1 METSQGPASHDGG
14 EGRERPRGPEGPDH
28 PEDLA
33 LARPVQLLLAV
44 GIDGQG
50 PLASA
55 FELAEAARTSSRTTE
70 EAVAKVSGT
79 TVIRGGIAG
88 GFVTG
93 LGGYSSARLAVP
105 VNVVEFYVQAA
116 RMVGAIAILRGHDV
130 RQTQVRKTVLHT
142 LVATQT
148 GSVLVKVVSES
159 RGGALPRK
167 LLGFLPSGALL
178 VANKALGF
186 WVLRATIQRLFG
198 YLGRRVPLIGG
209 IAVAFTDGWMM
220 ARIAEQ
226 AKIDFPAGTPL

>member
-1 METSQGPASHDGG
+1 METSQGPPSHDGG
-14 EGRERPRGPEGPDH
+14 GDPKRPRGPEGPDH

-70 EAVAKVSGT
+70 EAVAKVSRT
-79 TVIRGGIAG
+79 TVVRGGIAG

-159 RGGALPRK
+159 RGSALPRK

-186 WVLRATIQRLFG
+186 WVLRAMIQRLFG
-198 YLGRRVPLIGG
+198 YLGRRTPLIGG

-220 ARIAEQ
+220 GRIAEQ
-226 AKIDFPAGTPL
+226 AKIEFPAETPL

>member
-1 METSQGPASHDGG
+1 METSQGPPSHDGG
-14 EGRERPRGPEGPDH
+14 GDPERPRGPAGPDH

-70 EAVAKVSGT
+70 EAVAKVSRT
-79 TVIRGGIAG
+79 TVVRGGIAG

-159 RGGALPRK
+159 RGSALPRK

-186 WVLRATIQRLFG
+186 WVLRAMIQRLFG
-198 YLGRRVPLIGG
+198 YLGRRAPLIGG

-220 ARIAEQ
+220 GRIAEQ
-226 AKIDFPAGTPL
+226 AKIEFPAETPL

>member
-1 METSQGPASHDGG
+1 METPQEPARD
-14 EGRERPRGPEGPDH
+14 EGSEGPEGPQGPDH

-44 GIDGQG
+44 GIDGLG

-70 EAVAKVSGT
+70 EAVDKVART
-79 TVIRGGIAG
+79 TVIRGSAG

-93 LGGYSSARLAVP
+93 LGGYSAAPLAIP
-105 VNVVEFYVQAA
+105 VNVLEFYVQAA

-130 RQTQVRKTVLHT
+130 GQTRVRQAVLQT
-142 LVATQT
+142 LVATNT
-148 GSVLVKVVSES
+148 DSVLVKLVSAS

-178 VANKALGF
+178 VANKVIGF
-186 WVLRATIQRLFG
+186 RVLRAMIQTLFG
-198 YLGRRVPLIGG
+198 YLGRGVPLVGG

-220 ARIAEQ
+220 GRIAEQ
-226 AKIDFPAGTPL
+226 AKIDFPAEDSAVTQG